1 MGLNLISQPHI
12 SCMHE
17 FILLIYDY
25 VLEIKIFLS
34 YFLSNNLL
42 SSLHMESAFM
52 HGNYVLEDIE
62 PKHFNKMSSAFSYV
76 L

>member
-1 MGLNLISQPHI
+1 MGLNLTSQPHI
-12 SCMHE
+12 SCKHE

-25 VLEIKIFLS
+25 VLEIKI
-34 YFLSNNLL
+34 FLSNNLL